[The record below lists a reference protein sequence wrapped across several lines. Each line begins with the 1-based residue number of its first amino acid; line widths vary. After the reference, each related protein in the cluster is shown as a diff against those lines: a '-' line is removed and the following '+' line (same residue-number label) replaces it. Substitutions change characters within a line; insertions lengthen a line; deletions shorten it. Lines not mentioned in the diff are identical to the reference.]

1 MIAHSA
7 RRSVALFAIALVF
20 FGQIAMTV
28 YACPVP
34 GVAAPIAVTH
44 GATPQEAAGFPCAGG
59 HEVPA
64 RAQANLCEV
73 HCSDGIGVPSQPDPP
88 QVVLHALPAVTVP
101 LADFGAA
108 GSRTPAWIEPISG
121 APPLALQ
128 FCRLLI

>member
-1 MIAHSA
+1 MINPSA
-7 RRSVALFAIALVF
+7 RRFVASFAIALVA

-44 GATPQEAAGFPCAGG
+44 GAMPQEAGGLPCAGR

-64 RAQANLCEV
+64 PAQANLCEV
-73 HCSDGIGVPSQPDPP
+73 HCSDGIGVPSLPDLP
-88 QVVLHALPAVTVP
+88 QVVLHALPAATVP
-101 LADFGAA
+101 LAAFDAA
-108 GSRTPAWIEPISG
+108 ESRSPAWIEPISG